1 MGVPI
6 SYLDSSAIVKR
17 YLREAGSD
25 IVKEL
30 YMGAYNGELAVA
42 FSIFNI
48 GEVLSVFDKVSRK
61 LNDERLYA
69 TLRRMLLSETRRMV
83 RLKICHVIPLTLGI
97 LKTSLDYIEEF
108 HLYIAD
114 TIQLASAKRIN
125 ATDFYTGDR
134 KLCEAASDV
143 GLNCVYLGGT
153 SPSK

>member
-48 GEVLSVFDKVSRK
+48 GEALSVFDKV
-61 LNDERLYA
+61 
-69 TLRRMLLSETRRMV
+69 
-83 RLKICHVIPLTLGI
+83 
-97 LKTSLDYIEEF
+97 
-108 HLYIAD
+108 
-114 TIQLASAKRIN
+114 
-125 ATDFYTGDR
+125 
-134 KLCEAASDV
+134 
-143 GLNCVYLGGT
+143 
-153 SPSK
+153 